1 MIITR
6 RTALAGLGASLLTPR
21 LGFAQAADTIRIGIL
36 RDASGPYSYLGGA
49 GSVACA
55 HQAAKEVSE
64 ARGLQVEFLTADHQ
78 NKPDIGVNIAR
89 QWLDQGVD
97 ALMEF
102 NNSGVALAVLPLV
115 VEKDRVILGNNV
127 GSATFS
133 GKACSANSTH
143 WVFDTAMLARAVG
156 TAVVD
161 EGGDSWFFIR
171 ADYAFGKALMDDT
184 TAVVEKKGAKVV
196 GQVAVPL
203 GTADFASAL
212 LQAQASG
219 AKVVALAL
227 AGGDLL
233 NCVKQ
238 AEEFNLAGAG
248 QKIACLIIY
257 ISDIHSLG
265 LKATKG
271 IELTESFYWD
281 LNDRSRAFTKRVIEA
296 MSGKPPNMGQAG
308 AYSSVRHY
316 LNAVADLGV
325 TAAKASGRATVARMK
340 QNPIQDDVL
349 THASMRA
356 DGRVVS
362 DVYLFEVKAP
372 EASKSEW
379 DVYTVKKVLSPEEA
393 WRPMS
398 EGGCPL
404 VKT

>member
-1 MIITR
+1 
-6 RTALAGLGASLLTPR
+6 
-21 LGFAQAADTIRIGIL
+21 
-36 RDASGPYSYLGGA
+36 
-49 GSVACA
+49 
-55 HQAAKEVSE
+55 
-64 ARGLQVEFLTADHQ
+64 
-78 NKPDIGVNIAR
+78 
-89 QWLDQGVD
+89 
-97 ALMEF
+97 MEF
-102 NNSGVALAVLPLV
+102 NNSGVALAVSPLV
-115 VEKDRVILGNNV
+115 AEKDRVILGNNV

-133 GKACSANSTH
+133 GKACTANNTH

-156 TAVVD
+156 TAVVED
-161 EGGDSWFFIR
+161 GGDSWFFIR
-171 ADYAFGKALMDDT
+171 ADYAFGKALTDDT
-184 TAVVEKKGAKVV
+184 TAVVENKGAKVI

-203 GTADFASAL
+203 GTSDFASAL

-238 AEEFNLAGAG
+238 AEEFNLSGAG

-296 MSGKPPNMGQAG
+296 MGGKPPNMGQAG
-308 AYSSVRHY
+308 AYSAVHHY

-325 TAAKASGRATVARMK
+325 VAAKASGRATVARMK
-340 QNPIQDDVL
+340 QNPVQDDVL
-349 THASMRA
+349 TNASMRA

-372 EASKSEW
+372 EASKNEW